1 MSLILNID
9 STSETAI
16 VNIADN
22 GAVLFEETN
31 AEQNNHAAFLQ
42 PAIQAVMKK
51 TGINF
56 NEIAAV
62 AVSHGPG
69 SYTGLRVGMATAKGL
84 CYALSKPLIT
94 VSQLEVLT
102 KDIVDNAN
110 ISYTAALYCPMIDAR
125 RMEVFTAL
133 YDKSL
138 SEVLTPMALILDE
151 NSFSKFLL
159 KNRIVF
165 FGSGANKWQQ
175 LCKHENA
182 FFASTVNKGLALS
195 RLAFEKLQKNEF
207 ADLAYAEPLYI
218 KEFYTNANA

>member
-1 MSLILNID
+1 MSLIINID

-42 PAIQAVMKK
+42 PAIEVLIQKA
-51 TGINF
+51 GIDLHA
-56 NEIAAV
+56 IDAIS
-62 AVSHGPG
+62 VSHGPG

-84 CYALSKPLIT
+84 CYALGKPLIT

-102 KDIVDNAN
+102 KDIIDNAGIFEEN
-110 ISYTAALYCPMIDAR
+110 VLYCPMIDAR

-133 YDKSL
+133 YDKYL
-138 SEVLTPMALILDE
+138 SEALSPLALILDE
-151 NSFSKFLL
+151 NSFYKFLL
-159 KNRIVF
+159 KNKVVF
-165 FGSGANKWQQ
+165 FGSGADKWQQ
-175 LCKHENA
+175 LCKDENA
-182 FFASTVNKGLALS
+182 LFTSTVNKGLALS
-195 RLAFEKLQKNEF
+195 RLAFEKFQKNEL

-218 KEFYTNANA
+218 KEFYTTANA

>member
-1 MSLILNID
+1 MSLIINID
-9 STSETAI
+9 STSGTAV

-42 PAIQAVMKK
+42 PAIQKLVKK
-51 TGINF
+51 TGINIR
-56 NEIAAV
+56 EIDAV

-84 CYALSKPLIT
+84 CYALGKPLIT

-102 KDIVDNAN
+102 KDIIDNAG
-110 ISYTAALYCPMIDAR
+110 IFEEDMLYCPMIDAR

-133 YDKSL
+133 YDKYL
-138 SEVLTPMALILDE
+138 SEALSPLALILDA
-151 NSFSKFLL
+151 NSFCKFLL
-159 KNRIVF
+159 KNKVVF
-165 FGSGANKWQQ
+165 FGSGADKWQQ

-182 FFASTVNKGLALS
+182 FFTSIVNKGLALS
-195 RLAFEKLQKNEF
+195 RLAFEKFRKNEL

-218 KEFYTNANA
+218 KEFYTSTNA